1 MATTV
6 GGRSY
11 PARVWLVALFVL
23 FALFLGGGGSP
34 NPVTEMLLEL
44 VFAAVAVGW
53 LWLPGV
59 ASRDGGR
66 VDPLVLVLIA
76 IPLAIPLV
84 QLVPLPPSAWTAL
97 PARHGEVASLA
108 LVGQENSWR
117 PISLSSSRTL
127 AAVLAILPAVGCTY
141 AVARMSGRQRRL
153 ILVAIVLMAVASSML
168 GAMQLVAGSRGIN
181 LYGQFHAGWV
191 TGFQANRNA
200 EADVLL
206 IGFMALV
213 VLVAPYLADRSRRF
227 PLDFDRR
234 AVLALAAGLALFLLA
249 ATAMTGSRA
258 GTALIAVALVFAG
271 AMLWTALAARR
282 DGGRGMGPVLIGV
295 TILAVAL
302 LAVVALYSND
312 TALARVVARFSDTPD
327 GRPHL
332 WQDAWFALR
341 QYWPV
346 GFGVGGFE
354 PAMIPAERLEFLD
367 ATIPN
372 RAHND
377 FLELGLEAGLPGY
390 LMLAAAALVCL
401 AMAWKSW
408 QDRPAMRTQVVFVAG
423 VLIVITLHSFVDYPL
438 RSMALACL
446 AGVAG
451 GMLARP
457 AGTTG
462 ASDARDG
469 RNKVEF
475 PA

>member
-6 GGRSY
+6 GGRTY

-34 NPVTEMLLEL
+34 NPVTELLLEL
-44 VFAAVAVGW
+44 VFAAIAVGW
-53 LWLPGV
+53 LWLPGDR
-59 ASRDGGR
+59 SRDHGR
-66 VDPLVLVLIA
+66 IDPLVLILIA

-84 QLVPLPPSAWTAL
+84 QLIPLPPSVWTAL
-97 PARHGEVASLA
+97 PARQNEAASLS

-127 AAVLAILPAVGCTY
+127 AALLAILPAVGCTY

-153 ILVAIVLMAVASSML
+153 VLVAIVLMALLSSLL
-168 GAMQLVAGSRGIN
+168 GVMQLVAGSRGIN
-181 LYGQFHAGWV
+181 FYSQFHAGWV

-206 IGFMALV
+206 IGFLALIA
-213 VLVAPYLADRSRRF
+213 LISPYLTDRSRRL

-234 AVLALAAGLALFLLA
+234 AVLALAAGFALFLLA

-258 GTALIAVALVFAG
+258 GMALIAVAVVFAA
-271 AMLWTALAARR
+271 AMLWTARASRR
-282 DGGRGMGPVLIGV
+282 DGGHRRALMLLGAAVL
-295 TILAVAL
+295 
-302 LAVVALYSND
+302 VVAVLAIVAAYTDD
-312 TALARVVARFSDTPD
+312 TALGRVVGRFSETPD
-327 GRPHL
+327 DRPHV
-332 WQDAWFALR
+332 WQDVWFALK
-341 QYWPV
+341 QYWPF
-346 GFGVGGFE
+346 GFGIGGFQ

-367 ATIPN
+367 ASVPN

-377 FLELGLEAGLPGY
+377 FLELGLEAGLAGY
-390 LMLAAAALVCL
+390 ALLAAAALVCL
-401 AMAWKSW
+401 TMAWKSW
-408 QDRPAMRTQVVFVAG
+408 RDRPATRTQVVFVAG

-457 AGTTG
+457 AGAAGT
-462 ASDARDG
+462 SEARDG